1 MQIRKASHHE
11 LDAIYWMGFDAWGA
25 DLAPTEYLAS
35 CQRSKKY
42 QSGVWYL
49 LLVDKR
55 PVSSLIVYR
64 DQFGLGQGCFG
75 IGSLATDPTMR
86 GKGFGSHLLRGVT
99 DMLLSDPNTVATF
112 LHADIDHHYYEKLGY
127 RRIQSGDCMFSS
139 RGLPHYSAV
148 PPTYF

>member
-11 LDAIYWMGFDAWGA
+11 RDAIYWMGFDAWGGE
-25 DLAPTEYLAS
+25 LAPTEYLAS

-49 LLVDKR
+49 LVADHQ

-75 IGSLATDPTMR
+75 IGSLATDPAMR

-99 DMLLSDPNTVATF
+99 DMLLNDPDTAATF
-112 LHADIDHHYYEKLGY
+112 LHADIAHGFYERLGY
-127 RRIQSGDCMFSS
+127 RRLSGSDCMYFSLAQP
-139 RGLPHYSAV
+139 RYIGE